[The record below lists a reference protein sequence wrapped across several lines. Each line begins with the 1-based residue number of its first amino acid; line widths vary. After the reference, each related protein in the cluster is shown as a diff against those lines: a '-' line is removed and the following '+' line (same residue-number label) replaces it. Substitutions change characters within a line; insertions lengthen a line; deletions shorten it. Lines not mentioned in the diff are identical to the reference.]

1 MFRVAVIAL
10 ALSLVLSLPAL
21 RTAMDIANGYVAAWL
36 VRWDAVYGEDVVV
49 VTPAAGRPEPAEAE
63 LRQLLARLDAAGPE
77 AIVVVPGQDARTM
90 PPASYGET
98 LTAPVMTVLSER
110 DRRAT
115 DPEAPRD
122 GIAVRPDLSRWFG
135 HLRPAGPGMLLAESG
150 RPAFETLVADADQEA
165 WWIGYLP
172 EANGLPVFYW
182 NDVLDGHIPAEFLS
196 DRIVVVGMAA
206 QDGAAPP
213 DLRFAPVS
221 QPVPAATYVAQS
233 LQALQD
239 GRLLMAPGTLA
250 KRVIILLAAVQ
261 AGLILVRL
269 RDRAGAWIYWVATAG
284 IAGLAVLCALA
295 AQVMFPVT
303 EALVAFSIAWFA
315 HRVVLDA
322 NRRRRQRRQ
331 LLRADLATA
340 GSLRS
345 RVLSG
350 SDWTRRVEDSAA
362 SIGLTGYSFVLH
374 DRPWRQRVVASGG
387 AIQMTPRTRR
397 AGARNG
403 AGGEGGTALLPLP
416 STDFA
421 DAPPDEEFWCVRLR
435 VTGGRRGSWIIR
447 CPEGLLS
454 GSGRRR
460 AMLIAAAE
468 RLLSMH
474 PDVPERQLRLTL
486 DEQIENRTRVLAHEA
501 ATLDALMHISSTALA
516 VFDLVGN
523 FVRENEQMR
532 EIGRQGDM
540 DFSKLSLVETV
551 AILTKIDATVVS
563 MIFSELLTDG
573 ESRRLLT
580 PGLQTRGSYVLRLSL
595 DLGRADSGEMEA
607 LGPIVLC
614 ELLDV
619 TESERL
625 DQARRSVAE
634 FFDQQLRN
642 DFEAIDLVFEMLRDP
657 ALSDTIQAQLLD
669 RMSAI
674 ITRMTR
680 RMETFD
686 GALWSLPGQGG
697 NEVVPQELR
706 RALDE
711 ACDSMLREGR
721 FFDVTIDY
729 SRPELL
735 SLVRAGADEL
745 TPALRNLG
753 KLCVADAMRDS
764 VVRVSVTETPGTVE
778 TAFSSRGP
786 GLPAELVDAIANGS
800 GAHLPKELQDIATIA
815 SEARRWGGALSI
827 ETGLDEGITCKLT
840 LEKVL

>member
-1 MFRVAVIAL
+1 
-10 ALSLVLSLPAL
+10 
-21 RTAMDIANGYVAAWL
+21 
-36 VRWDAVYGEDVVV
+36 
-49 VTPAAGRPEPAEAE
+49 
-63 LRQLLARLDAAGPE
+63 
-77 AIVVVPGQDARTM
+77 
-90 PPASYGET
+90 
-98 LTAPVMTVLSER
+98 
-110 DRRAT
+110 
-115 DPEAPRD
+115 
-122 GIAVRPDLSRWFG
+122 
-135 HLRPAGPGMLLAESG
+135 
-150 RPAFETLVADADQEA
+150 
-165 WWIGYLP
+165 
-172 EANGLPVFYW
+172 
-182 NDVLDGHIPAEFLS
+182 
-196 DRIVVVGMAA
+196 
-206 QDGAAPP
+206 
-213 DLRFAPVS
+213 
-221 QPVPAATYVAQS
+221 
-233 LQALQD
+233 
-239 GRLLMAPGTLA
+239 
-250 KRVIILLAAVQ
+250 
-261 AGLILVRL
+261 
-269 RDRAGAWIYWVATAG
+269 
-284 IAGLAVLCALA
+284 
-295 AQVMFPVT
+295 
-303 EALVAFSIAWFA
+303 
-315 HRVVLDA
+315 
-322 NRRRRQRRQ
+322 
-331 LLRADLATA
+331 
-340 GSLRS
+340 
-345 RVLSG
+345 
-350 SDWTRRVEDSAA
+350 
-362 SIGLTGYSFVLH
+362 
-374 DRPWRQRVVASGG
+374 
-387 AIQMTPRTRR
+387 
-397 AGARNG
+397 
-403 AGGEGGTALLPLP
+403 
-416 STDFA
+416 
-421 DAPPDEEFWCVRLR
+421 
-435 VTGGRRGSWIIR
+435 
-447 CPEGLLS
+447 
-454 GSGRRR
+454 
-460 AMLIAAAE
+460 MLIAAAE